1 MKIGIHQPNFLPWYP
16 FFQKINDV
24 DIFIILK
31 EPQFEKNN
39 FQNRFNLNDEWYT
52 MSVHKGM
59 MPIKNKEYFNPQ
71 KDWEQIKK
79 KLHNYENIL
88 SEFDEF
94 ITNNLFE
101 TNYSII
107 TKMLQIL
114 DLKTQIVLDYP
125 TELKSTDRLIDLC
138 KTYNAT
144 SYLSGLGGN
153 KYLDLEKFE
162 KENINVEFQTDLN
175 KIHSLQYIKE
185 NL

>member
-39 FQNRFNLNDEWYT
+39 FQNRFSLNDEWYT

-71 KDWEQIKK
+71 EDWEQIKK

-88 SEFDEF
+88 SEFEEF
-94 ITNNLFE
+94 ITKNLFE
-101 TNYSII
+101 TN
-107 TKMLQIL
+107 
-114 DLKTQIVLDYP
+114 
-125 TELKSTDRLIDLC
+125 
-138 KTYNAT
+138 
-144 SYLSGLGGN
+144 
-153 KYLDLEKFE
+153 
-162 KENINVEFQTDLN
+162 
-175 KIHSLQYIKE
+175 
-185 NL
+185 